1 MNKPSD
7 GVIGAGNAPNGIAPA
22 LRSKPAD
29 AIQSQMSG
37 YAARLQYE
45 ELDEETIHAAKVR
58 VIDTLGALI
67 GGFFGEPCR
76 RARDVAARM
85 PQSGG
90 ATVIGTRLTTA
101 PDVAAFVNGT
111 TARYVEMNDVYHW
124 PGSSGGHPSDVLT
137 PVLGIA
143 EHVRASGKE
152 FLTALVLAY
161 EIYLRMSDA
170 VRAPGFDCAN
180 FCCMGT
186 ALGAGKLLGLSPQRL
201 AECLSMAVVPNNALN
216 QARTG
221 HLSMW
226 KAVAA
231 GQAGR
236 AGVFAALLSQAG
248 MKGPHAPF
256 EGKAGWCDHV
266 ARRRFS
272 LDTFGGRGTPF
283 KIRDTLIKPRSSCA
297 TTISSI
303 LAAENAAANLANV
316 EQIEKVT
323 VEVYESAKTG
333 MGTGEHHWN
342 PDSRETADHSIP
354 YVVAAALIDKRVTP
368 SSFDD
373 ARLWS
378 PELRGLLPK
387 IEVVANDE
395 FTAAYERVP
404 VRHCTRVT
412 VVLRSGEST
421 SGEAGGDKGDL
432 SQPKTDA
439 EIEAK
444 FRGLTEGVLG
454 ARRVDAALSALWNLE
469 SASDV
474 SVIPPL
480 LVFA

>member
-1 MNKPSD
+1 MD
-7 GVIGAGNAPNGIAPA
+7 T
-22 LRSKPAD
+22 
-29 AIQSQMSG
+29 IQSQLSG

-45 ELDEETIHAAKVR
+45 DLDPETVHAAKVR

-76 RARDVAARM
+76 IARDVAAHM
-85 PQSGG
+85 PQSAG
-90 ATVIGTRLTTA
+90 ATVIGTRLATS

-124 PGSSGGHPSDVLT
+124 PGSSGGHPSDVLM
-137 PVLGIA
+137 PVLGVA
-143 EHVRASGKE
+143 EHVRASGRD
-152 FLTALVLAY
+152 FITAVVLAY
-161 EIYLRMSDA
+161 EVYLRMSDA
-170 VRAPGFDCAN
+170 VRTPGFDCAN
-180 FCCMGT
+180 FCCMGS
-186 ALGAGKLLGLSPQRL
+186 ALGAGRLLRLSPDQL

-236 AGVFAALLSQAG
+236 AGVFAALLAAAG
-248 MKGPHAPF
+248 MKGPHTPF
-256 EGKAGWCDHV
+256 EGKAGWCNHV
-266 ARRRFS
+266 AKQRFS
-272 LDTFGGRGTPF
+272 LDTFGGRDTPF
-283 KIRDTLIKPRSSCA
+283 KMGDTLIKPRSSCA

-303 LAAENAAANLANV
+303 LAAEKAAASLASV

-323 VEVYESAKTG
+323 VEVYERAKTG

-354 YVVAAALIDKRVTP
+354 YVVAAALIDKRITP
-368 SSFDD
+368 QSFSD

-378 PELRGLLPK
+378 AELRALLPK

-412 VVLRSGEST
+412 VALRGGERLA
-421 SGEAGGDKGDL
+421 GEAGGDQGDL
-432 SQPKTDA
+432 SQPKSDA
-439 EIEAK
+439 EIEDK
-444 FRGLTEGVLG
+444 FRALAEGMLG
-454 ARRVDAALSALWNLE
+454 AKRVDTALAALWSLE
-469 SASDV
+469 SETDV
-474 SVIPPL
+474 SHIPPL